1 MDNIT
6 VYNQIRFSNSGNDE
20 KNKYSKIALLHPS
33 NFYGVNS
40 TGLHTAVL
48 ILPYYSAD
56 SL

>member
-20 KNKYSKIALLHPS
+20 KNKYSKIALVHPS

-56 SL
+56 NL